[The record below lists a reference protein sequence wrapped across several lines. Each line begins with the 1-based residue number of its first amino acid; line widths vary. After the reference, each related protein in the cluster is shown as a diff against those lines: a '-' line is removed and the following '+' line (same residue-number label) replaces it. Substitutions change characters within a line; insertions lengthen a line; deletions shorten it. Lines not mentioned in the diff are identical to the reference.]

1 MSKLFDEALGE
12 LIKEY
17 RLKKGLIQDD
27 VGRVLNVSYQQIQK
41 YEKGINELKA
51 KNLCMIFKTLEIP
64 LTHLVDLVK
73 AAPVEIL
80 PSKARGGTKLL
91 GYLQTPD
98 NMALEPVTSS
108 VKVDVDTQS

>member
-27 VGRVLNVSYQQIQK
+27 VGSALNVSYQQIQK

-51 KNLCMIFKTLEIP
+51 KNNHGKVKGKSCVSWRIENYDLPKE
-64 LTHLVDLVK
+64 DLVIDG
-73 AAPVEIL
+73 E
-80 PSKARGGTKLL
+80 
-91 GYLQTPD
+91 Y
-98 NMALEPVTSS
+98 EE
-108 VKVDVDTQS
+108 VKETERITDGS